1 MTAPANLAEK
11 QCAISGIGQSDVGR
25 RLGRDPLEL
34 TLDACYAAIADAG
47 LTPSDIDG
55 LSTYPGGMAVPRGF
69 TGASAYEVIDAMR
82 LEVNWY
88 GSGVETSGQ
97 LGSVMNAC
105 MAVAAGMAN
114 HVLCFRSVWEG
125 SAQGSGGR
133 SSIGPGGGGGGGRGG
148 GGGGGRGGGGTIYAG
163 SFEQWSL
170 PFGSAAPP
178 VWVALFA
185 QAHMDRYGVTTEQ
198 LAQIALN
205 ARRNA
210 ARNPKAIYRDPMSL
224 EDYLNSRMISTP
236 LRLFDC
242 DVPCDGATAVI
253 VSRRELAEDLPQPP
267 VYIEA
272 MGAAL
277 HDRTNWDQLK
287 DLTKT
292 VGAAAAAQMWQRTS
306 LTPADVDIAEIY
318 DGFSYLTMLWLEAL
332 QLCGFGES
340 GSFVEGGTRIA
351 LDGPL
356 PLNTSGGQLSGG
368 RLHGYG
374 FLHEACVQLRGE
386 GGARQ
391 VARPPEVAVV
401 AAGGGNTCGCLL
413 LTSRP

>member
-1 MTAPANLAEK
+1 MTNPANLAEK
-11 QCAISGIGQSDVGR
+11 QCAISGIGQSEIGR
-25 RLGRDPLEL
+25 RLHRDPLEL

-47 LTPSDIDG
+47 LTPADING
-55 LSTYPGGMAVPRGF
+55 LSTYPGAMGVPKGF

-82 LEVNWY
+82 LEVDWY
-88 GSGVETSGQ
+88 GSGVESSGQ

-105 MAVAAGMAN
+105 MAVAAGMAD

-133 SSIGPGGGGGGGRGG
+133 SSLGPGGGPGGGR
-148 GGGGGRGGGGTIYAG
+148 RSTIYAG

-170 PFGSAAPP
+170 PFGSAAAP

-205 ARRNA
+205 ARKNA
-210 ARNPKAIYRDPMSL
+210 ARNPHAIYRDPMSFD
-224 EDYLNSRMISTP
+224 DYLNSRMISSP

-242 DVPCDGATAVI
+242 DVPCDGATAFI
-253 VSRRELAEDLPQPP
+253 VSRRELAEDLPKPP
-267 VYIEA
+267 VYMEA
-272 MGAAL
+272 MGTAL

-292 VGAAAAAQMWQRTS
+292 VGAAAATQMWGRTS
-306 LTPADVDIAEIY
+306 LTPADVDIAELY

-332 QLCGFGES
+332 QLCEFGES
-340 GSFVEGGTRIA
+340 GAFVEGGTRIA
-351 LDGPL
+351 LDGSL
-356 PLNTSGGQLSGG
+356 PLNTAGGQLSGG

-374 FLHEACVQLRGE
+374 FLHEACVQLRGD
-386 GGARQ
+386 GGERQ
-391 VARPPEVAVV
+391 VAKRPEVAIV

-413 LTSRP
+413 VTSVA

>member
-1 MTAPANLAEK
+1 MTVAANLAEK

-34 TLDACYAAIADAG
+34 TLDACDAAIADAG

-82 LEVNWY
+82 LEVDWY

-133 SSIGPGGGGGGGRGG
+133 SSIGAAGGRG
-148 GGGGGRGGGGTIYAG
+148 RGGTIYAG

-170 PFGSAAPP
+170 PFGSAAAP

-185 QAHMDRYGVTTEQ
+185 QAHMERYGVTTEQ

-205 ARRNA
+205 GRRNA
-210 ARNPKAIYRDPMSL
+210 ARNPKAIYRDPMSYD
-224 EDYLNSRMISTP
+224 DYLTSRMISSP

-253 VSRRELAEDLPQPP
+253 VSRRERADDLAHPP

-287 DLTKT
+287 DLTRT
-292 VGAAAAAQMWQRTS
+292 VGAAAATQMWRRTS
-306 LTPADVDIAEIY
+306 LTPADVDIAELY
-318 DGFSYLTMLWLEAL
+318 DGFSYITMLWLEAL
-332 QLCGFGES
+332 QLCDFGES
-340 GSFVEGGTRIA
+340 GSIVEGGTRIA
-351 LDGPL
+351 LDGSL
-356 PLNTSGGQLSGG
+356 PLNTSGGQLSAG

-386 GGARQ
+386 GGERQ
-391 VARPPEVAVV
+391 VASRPEVAVV

-413 LTSRP
+413 VTTVA